1 FNPQTSITLKS
12 GSSPAMTLRARRLPK
27 IQILACA
34 DQHDEFSGL
43 SGFSLRAP
51 PNHDTCD
58 LKNPTI

>member
-43 SGFSLRAP
+43 GTRGEAVSFEKLRKGA
-51 PNHDTCD
+51 
-58 LKNPTI
+58 L